1 MCVCSASVQCVC
13 SAYVQCVYVSMCPP
27 VGKLYLYELRSLKTP
42 KSVTE
47 AHQTAV
53 TRIAPQTPLKV
64 PTMCVCVCESLPCLK
79 IVCVLVDFCLLF
91 VL

>member
-1 MCVCSASVQCVC
+1 MVCVCVCVQPMYSVC
-13 SAYVQCVYVSMCPP
+13 MCPP

-64 PTMCVCVCESLPCLK
+64 PTMCVCVC
-79 IVCVLVDFCLLF
+79 VNHYLV
-91 VL
+91 